1 MSISSHTG
9 IVILIIIGMATVI
22 GVIVIG
28 AIEARREDRE
38 NTASPPNAPQNPT
51 GKRKN

>member
-9 IVILIIIGMATVI
+9 IVILVIIGMATII
-22 GVIVIG
+22 GVIIIG

-38 NTASPPNAPQNPT
+38 NSASPQNTQQNPPA
-51 GKRKN
+51 KKKN